1 MGLPRQ
7 IICGENQIVASVKQ
21 RPVYTCLL
29 LLFDLYANSLA
40 E

>member
-1 MGLPRQ
+1 MCLRRQ
-7 IICGENQIVASVKQ
+7 IIGGENQIVASVKQ
-21 RPVYTCLL
+21 EPVYAYLL